1 LPRRRL
7 VALAALAAVLVVVS
21 AAGGAAAPA
30 PTLTVTQVTS
40 GLNDSSSGGYEP
52 PDVTLAAGPG
62 FVMELVNLAARTW
75 RTDTGAPQLLTTQ
88 TLAAFFGAGT
98 DRLTDPRVLYDAP
111 SGRWFASISDV
122 DTDSVLLAVSRAS
135 DPSSGWSLHSY
146 AAAGCADQPRLGVA
160 DGVVVLAA
168 DLFRSCDEGFSP
180 ALGNELWIVNKEQ
193 LVAGVAS
200 PAFTTH
206 GPDRSYESLAPVQ
219 SMSSTS
225 TEYVVG
231 VDSPASRVAHLL
243 TVDGVPPAAVRVQEA
258 ASLPISPLSPPPPA
272 QQPPTGTGRRQ
283 PSIETNDDRVLD
295 SVWENGKLWFSA
307 NSGCMPAGDTALR
320 SCARV
325 IEIATATQSVDWD
338 TDFSDAGSHL
348 FFPAVR
354 PDASGNLVIVYG
366 ESGIAVLPRLVV
378 VGRAP
383 DGSLSTPVVVAQ
395 SAGQHEGGRYGDYFG
410 AARDPVHPELVW
422 VAGEQGVDVQG
433 ARGWSTALAAAQ
445 VTSAGV
451 APPAVRTLAPPRVK
465 ARAVTGRVGVAIRLS
480 YTALDDGPAVQER
493 VVVSA
498 KKTVVFTATTTAR
511 LASGRSY
518 SVVWHPAKRP
528 RGTYSWCVRSISSD
542 GTQSPQ
548 SCSTV
553 TLR

>member
-1 LPRRRL
+1 
-7 VALAALAAVLVVVS
+7 
-21 AAGGAAAPA
+21 
-30 PTLTVTQVTS
+30 
-40 GLNDSSSGGYEP
+40 
-52 PDVTLAAGPG
+52 
-62 FVMELVNLAARTW
+62 
-75 RTDTGAPQLLTTQ
+75 
-88 TLAAFFGAGT
+88 
-98 DRLTDPRVLYDAP
+98 
-111 SGRWFASISDV
+111 
-122 DTDSVLLAVSRAS
+122 
-135 DPSSGWSLHSY
+135 
-146 AAAGCADQPRLGVA
+146 
-160 DGVVVLAA
+160 
-168 DLFRSCDEGFSP
+168 
-180 ALGNELWIVNKEQ
+180 
-193 LVAGVAS
+193 
-200 PAFTTH
+200 
-206 GPDRSYESLAPVQ
+206 
-219 SMSSTS
+219 
-225 TEYVVG
+225 
-231 VDSPASRVAHLL
+231 
-243 TVDGVPPAAVRVQEA
+243 
-258 ASLPISPLSPPPPA
+258 
-272 QQPPTGTGRRQ
+272 
-283 PSIETNDDRVLD
+283 
-295 SVWENGKLWFSA
+295 
-307 NSGCMPAGDTALR
+307 
-320 SCARV
+320 
-325 IEIATATQSVDWD
+325 
-338 TDFSDAGSHL
+338 
-348 FFPAVR
+348 
-354 PDASGNLVIVYG
+354 
-366 ESGIAVLPRLVV
+366 V

-465 ARAVTGRVGVAIRLS
+465 ARAVTGRVGVAIHLS